1 MTEQLS
7 PSAHLHVHGD
17 VAVLTIS
24 SPPVNALSR
33 TVRVALLNAVRE
45 VAASRSVDVLVI
57 NCAGRTFFAGADI
70 REFGLPPEP
79 PFLPDVVEAI
89 ENCPKPIVAAIHG
102 TALGGGLEV
111 AMACHYRVAVPSAK
125 LGLPEVKLG
134 LMPGAGGTQR
144 LPRLVGVE
152 RALEMMTSG
161 TPLDA
166 AEAQSL
172 GLVDKLIV
180 DGDLLDGAIKFA
192 SARACDGS
200 PPRTRERE
208 DKLAVAC
215 ADPQLFDRFLAA
227 KGAKF
232 RRLAAPVAIVEAVR
246 AGLVTPFA
254 EAVAHERAA
263 FLKLREGPQS
273 KALRHVFAAER
284 TASKVPGIAADTSTM
299 PIGSVGVIG
308 AGTMG
313 AGIAMTFLSAGF
325 PVTLVEASAQALE
338 RGVESIARTIDRSV
352 ASGRIGRE
360 SAHRMLAALE
370 PSLEMP
376 SLGTADLIVE
386 AAYESMEV
394 KQQIFASLDKI
405 AKPQAILATNTSY
418 LDVDAI
424 AGATSRPDHVL
435 GLHFFSP
442 AHVMKL
448 LEIVRGDQTSPTV
461 LASALALARQIGKVA
476 VVAGNAH
483 GFIGNRM
490 LAVRRHEADALV
502 LEGALPWDVDRVMVD
517 FGMPMGPFQISDLA
531 GLDLGWSRATS
542 SGSTIR
548 ELLCERDR
556 RGQKTGAG
564 FYDYDEKR
572 MPTPSPLTEQ
582 LIAELAVRNGIVRRA
597 IDDSEILERLVYP
610 MINEGAKLLAEG
622 VALRAS
628 DIDVVWLN
636 GYGWPAETGGP
647 MYYAENL
654 GLAYIV
660 NRLHRLSQRLGPP
673 FEPAPLLVRLAN
685 SGAGFDSK

>member
-352 ASGRIGRE
+352 ASGRIGG
-360 SAHRMLAALE
+360 SVAKIVKLE
-370 PSLEMP
+370 H
-376 SLGTADLIVE
+376 AWRR
-386 AAYESMEV
+386 
-394 KQQIFASLDKI
+394 LDGRNDDGF
-405 AKPQAILATNTSY
+405 Q
-418 LDVDAI
+418 
-424 AGATSRPDHVL
+424 
-435 GLHFFSP
+435 
-442 AHVMKL
+442 
-448 LEIVRGDQTSPTV
+448 
-461 LASALALARQIGKVA
+461 VA
-476 VVAGNAH
+476 
-483 GFIGNRM
+483 
-490 LAVRRHEADALV
+490 
-502 LEGALPWDVDRVMVD
+502 
-517 FGMPMGPFQISDLA
+517 PFP
-531 GLDLGWSRATS
+531 G
-542 SGSTIR
+542 
-548 ELLCERDR
+548 
-556 RGQKTGAG
+556 
-564 FYDYDEKR
+564 
-572 MPTPSPLTEQ
+572 
-582 LIAELAVRNGIVRRA
+582 
-597 IDDSEILERLVYP
+597 
-610 MINEGAKLLAEG
+610 
-622 VALRAS
+622 
-628 DIDVVWLN
+628 
-636 GYGWPAETGGP
+636 
-647 MYYAENL
+647 
-654 GLAYIV
+654 
-660 NRLHRLSQRLGPP
+660 
-673 FEPAPLLVRLAN
+673 
-685 SGAGFDSK
+685 